1 MKTVAKKRMLIIILW
16 LVYIAMAGVIFSI
29 GCQSIVAEELKLLC
43 EDPESAIAMTQV
55 KMYEPKTESEEKP
68 EDA

>member
-1 MKTVAKKRMLIIILW
+1 
-16 LVYIAMAGVIFSI
+16 MAGVIFSI

-43 EDPESAIAMTQV
+43 EDPEIAIAMNQV